1 MKTLPPIAVAAIGL
15 TALIAAGLLGP
26 CVRKARPDHGPG
38 VMMVAPRN
46 ASPLTVFTTVALGG
60 FRGLAIDVLWAR
72 ICILQDKGEY
82 VEIAQLADWIT
93 KLDPGL
99 PIVWDYH
106 SFNLAYNISAMSSS
120 PQDRWRWISEG
131 LRMLRDEAIVYNPHE
146 AVLYDRLCRI
156 YKHKMVDH
164 MDPGRPYYRD
174 CLAKEMTAILGGAH
188 PDYVTLMINEQS
200 AQRPLDGCKLVPA
213 VMMKVDNDY
222 GPLDWR
228 RPEAH
233 MLYWAARGIQQSEGN
248 NCKALDI
255 IICEAMREVLLNACS
270 ADFQPPKDSLATD
283 VCDEL
288 LRKTLEAFESAAA
301 RNGLSLE
308 NEKDLGG
315 FYRQL
320 LRSAIVLLV
329 DKGRNDLAQKILSQ
343 LRDRLRDPGSNLQ
356 LADYVMSIRTTLPDV
371 SPTAQ

>member
-1 MKTLPPIAVAAIGL
+1 MKTLPPIAVGAIGL

-26 CVRKARPDHGPG
+26 CVRKERPGQGPG
-38 VMMVAPRN
+38 VTMVAPQN

-99 PIVWDYH
+99 PSVWDYH

-120 PQDRWRWISEG
+120 PQDRWRWICEG
-131 LRMLRDEAIVYNPHE
+131 LRMLRDEAIVHNPHE

-156 YKHKMVDH
+156 YKHKMVDPV
-164 MDPGRPYYRD
+164 DPGRLYYRD
-174 CLAKEMTAILGGAH
+174 CLAKEMTALLGGAH

-233 MLYWAARGIQQSEGN
+233 MLHWAACGIKQSEGN
-248 NCKALDI
+248 NCKSLDI
-255 IICEAMREVLLNACS
+255 IICEAMREVFLHGCSVEFQPS
-270 ADFQPPKDSLATD
+270 ADNLTTD

-288 LRKTLEAFESAAA
+288 LRKTLAAFETAAA
-301 RNGLSLE
+301 KNGLSLE
-308 NEKDLGG
+308 KEEDLGG
-315 FYRQL
+315 VYRQL
-320 LRSAIVLLV
+320 LRSAMVLLV
-329 DKGRNDLAQKILSQ
+329 DRGRNELAQKVLSQ
-343 LRDRLRDPGSNLQ
+343 LRDRLHDPSSNLPLQ
-356 LADYVMSIRTTLPDV
+356 DYVMSIRTTHQDI